1 MYHLNNKTK
10 TTLILALFLTIF
22 TTTQI
27 IFVEAQTPIIV
38 VNPSPPRINADGETH
53 QITIELKTA
62 NGQPYTAPRD
72 TPIHITSSNLNLGTI
87 DEFITVKAG
96 ESYAKTGF
104 TTKKTSG
111 ITLITASSPGYTTGN
126 EYLQVHK
133 TNINARLNVHASP
146 SSQPA
151 VIGEQGKIVV
161 QIVDNIQNPITA
173 TEDVQVTLTSSNHSI
188 CTVEQELVIPSGEN
202 YATAQFT
209 VTGSTP
215 GEVIMSA
222 QAQGYE
228 PGQDQVKTYNYT
240 SKREKITL
248 YFSPDILLPDQETH
262 EAITIQLQDRDGK
275 PVPAATTTTVF
286 LSSSDTNIA
295 TVETNVTINTGE
307 YKTSAILNTYSMNGE
322 TIISAS
328 SPGLISDAN
337 SITVEGRQ
345 PALLELYIHP
355 NVLIADGTENEIITV
370 QLQDDNG
377 NPVMT
382 ETDTQIRLTSTNP
395 NIGTVPGSLTI
406 PLGKSYAT
414 APLTSTNTSGQIN
427 ILASMMGV
435 TPSEK
440 SLQTITKKFNMSLET
455 PNIISINQTFTISV
469 QLDSHGLPVEGA
481 DIEWTA
487 LGGVIQSEESKTDEN
502 GVASAQIVQ
511 KYETLRLK
519 AAASKTGF
527 ESEMVQKNIQIA
539 QDVAPDELTVT
550 VLGREILVFHI
561 LIALAAVIALVLGA
575 YVYLKYKASK
585 EEEPEDLEIF

>member
-1 MYHLNNKTK
+1 MNNKTK
-10 TTLILALFLTIF
+10 TTLIFALFLTIF

-27 IFVEAQTPIIV
+27 IFAEAQTPIIV

-62 NGQPYTAPRD
+62 NDQPYIAPRD

-87 DEFITVKAG
+87 DEFITVKEG
-96 ESYAKTGF
+96 ESYVKAGF

-111 ITLITASSPGYTTGN
+111 ITLITASSPGYTTGS
-126 EYLQVHK
+126 EYLQVHR
-133 TNINARLNVHASP
+133 TNINAKLNVHASP

-151 VIGEQGKIVV
+151 VIGEKGKIVV

-188 CTVEQELVIPSGEN
+188 CTVEQELVIPSGQN
-202 YATAQFT
+202 YATAEFT
-209 VTGSTP
+209 VTGSNP
-215 GEVIMSA
+215 GEVIISA
-222 QAQGYE
+222 QAQGYA
-228 PGQDQVKTYNYT
+228 PGNDIVTTYNIT
-240 SKREKITL
+240 ESREKVTL

-275 PVPAATTTTVF
+275 PVPATTTTTIY
-286 LSSSDTNIA
+286 LSSSNTNIA
-295 TVETNVTINTGE
+295 TVENPVTINTGE
-307 YKTSAILNTYSMNGE
+307 YKTTATLNTYTMNGE

-328 SPGLISDAN
+328 SSDLL
-337 SITVEGRQ
+337 SDSKPIIVEGQQ
-345 PALLELYIHP
+345 PSILELYIYP
-355 NVLIADGTENEIITV
+355 NVLIADGTRNEIITV

-377 NPVMT
+377 NPVT
-382 ETDTQIRLTSTNP
+382 AKTDTQIRLTSTNP
-395 NIGTVPGSLTI
+395 NIGTVPRSLTI

-414 APLTSTNTSGQIN
+414 APLNSTTTPGQIN
-427 ILASMMGV
+427 ILASMMGA

-469 QLDSHGLPVEGA
+469 QLDSHGLPVEGV

-519 AAASKTGF
+519 AVASKTGF
-527 ESEMVQKNIQIA
+527 ESEEVQKNIQIA
-539 QDVAPDELTVT
+539 QEVDSDELTVT
-550 VLGREILVFHI
+550 VLGRDILVFHI

-575 YVYLKYKASK
+575 YVYIKYRASK

>member
-1 MYHLNNKTK
+1 MNNKTK
-10 TTLILALFLTIF
+10 TTLILALLLTI
-22 TTTQI
+22 TAATQI
-27 IFVEAQTPIIV
+27 ISVEAQTPIIT
-38 VNPSPPRINADGETH
+38 VNPSPPRINADGEIH

-62 NGQPYTAPRD
+62 NDQPYIAPRD

-87 DEFITVKAG
+87 DEFTTVKEG
-96 ESYAKTGF
+96 ESYAKAAF

-111 ITLITASSPGYTTGN
+111 ITLITASSPGYTTGS
-126 EYLQVHK
+126 EYLQVHT
-133 TNINARLNVHASP
+133 TNINARLNVHTSP

-151 VIGEQGKIVV
+151 VVGEKGKIVV

-173 TEDVQVTLTSSNHSI
+173 TEDVQVTLTSSNHRI

-202 YATAQFT
+202 YATAEFT
-209 VTGSTP
+209 VIGSNP
-215 GEVIMSA
+215 GEVVISA
-222 QAQGYE
+222 QAQGYV
-228 PGQDQVKTYNYT
+228 PGNDIVTTYNIT
-240 SKREKITL
+240 ESREKVTL

-262 EAITIQLQDRDGK
+262 EAITIQLQNKDGK
-275 PVPAATTTTVF
+275 PVPATTTTTIY
-286 LSSSDTNIA
+286 LSSSNTNIA
-295 TVETNVTINTGE
+295 TVENPVTINTGE
-307 YKTSAILNTYSMNGE
+307 YKTTATLNTYTMNGE

-328 SPGLISDAN
+328 SSDLL
-337 SITVEGRQ
+337 SDSKPITVEGQQ
-345 PALLELYIHP
+345 PSILELYIYP
-355 NVLIADGTENEIITV
+355 NVLIADGTRNEIITV

-377 NPVMT
+377 NPVT
-382 ETDTQIRLTSTNP
+382 AKTDTQIRLTSTNP

-406 PLGKSYAT
+406 PLGKSYTT
-414 APLTSTNTSGQIN
+414 APLNSTTTPGQIN
-427 ILASMMGV
+427 ILASMMGA

-519 AAASKTGF
+519 SVASKTGF
-527 ESEMVQKNIQIA
+527 ESEEVQKNIQIA
-539 QDVAPDELTVT
+539 QEVDSDELTVT

-561 LIALAAVIALVLGA
+561 LIALATVIALVLGA
-575 YVYLKYKASK
+575 YVYLKYRASK